1 MTDIVVNGV
10 TYNGVE
16 AIAMQDTSGETVVF
30 YPKVGYLVVFMGCG
44 GTSSVFYTYTDAS
57 GKLTELPTATRED
70 YTFLGWYTAEDGG
83 TQVTTDTVFTED
95 TLLYAQ
101 WKDNAVT
108 ITVTGSGSY
117 LGTVC
122 AHIVINGEQISTAGT
137 YKVEPGTE
145 ITVKATTITAA
156 SDSSST
162 TLPAYIY
169 LNGTVVA
176 SKTDRNRTATYTYT
190 VTGPITINMSISAFT
205 GGNKVTITEE

>member
-10 TYNGVE
+10 AYNGVE
-16 AIAMQDTSGETVVF
+16 AIAMKDTSGETVVF

-44 GTSSVFYTYTDAS
+44 GTSSVFYTYTDAN
-57 GKLTELPTATRED
+57 GKLAELPTATRED
-70 YTFLGWYTAEDGG
+70 YTFLGWYTAEEGG
-83 TQVTTDTVFTED
+83 TQVTTDTVFTAD

-101 WKDNAVT
+101 WKDNAAT

-117 LGTVC
+117 LGTVYD
-122 AHIVINGEQISTAGT
+122 HIVINGEQISTAGT

-145 ITVKATTITAA
+145 ITVKATTVTVT
-156 SDSSST
+156 SGSSSST
-162 TLPAYIY
+162 MSAYIY

-176 SKTDRNRTATYTYT
+176 QKTNKGQTASYTYT
-190 VTGPITINMSISAFT
+190 VTGPITIDMSISAFT